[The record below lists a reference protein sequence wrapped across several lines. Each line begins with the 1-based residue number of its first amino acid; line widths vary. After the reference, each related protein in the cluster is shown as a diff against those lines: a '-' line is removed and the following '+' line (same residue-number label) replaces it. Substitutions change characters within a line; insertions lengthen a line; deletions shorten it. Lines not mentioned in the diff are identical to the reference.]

1 MMIDRVGE
9 GRFLQETAEICHGSS
24 VNEPKK
30 NEKNG
35 PLFHPLF
42 PVLSGFPEKKSVIHL
57 AI

>member
-1 MMIDRVGE
+1 VGE

-42 PVLSGFPEKKSVIHL
+42 PVLSGFPEKKSVITL